1 MDETYD
7 TIARI
12 NEKFNKMSKSH
23 KKLATF
29 VIDHYEQAA
38 FMTAAKMAKTVG
50 ISEAT
55 VVRFAY
61 ALEYDGYPEFQAS
74 LANWVKKKLDSVQS
88 IGAKYGSSTQA
99 EILTSVLSADIEK
112 IEDTIEHIDAQ
123 AFEAA
128 VDIILGAK
136 HVYIIGLR
144 SCKPMA
150 QFLHFYLNIIRG
162 DVNLIDSTSTSE
174 TFEQMLRINEK
185 DVVIGISFPRYS
197 MRTLKAMEMAND
209 KNAKVI
215 SITDTIHSPM
225 CLYSSCNLLARSD
238 MVSIVDSL
246 VAPLSVINAL
256 VVAMCLKRPDDVR
269 RNLESLECAWD
280 NYQVYLKDEID
291 FVDEEMLSVPLQAQ
305 MARRRKR

>member
-7 TIARI
+7 TISRI

-38 FMTAAKMAKTVG
+38 FMTAAKMAKTVD

-74 LANWVKKKLDSVQS
+74 LANWVKKKLNSVQS

-123 AFEAA
+123 AFETA

-215 SITDTIHSPM
+215 TITDTIHSPM

-269 RNLESLECAWD
+269 RNLESLEYAWD

>member
-269 RNLESLECAWD
+269 RNLESLEYAWD

>member
-38 FMTAAKMAKTVG
+38 FMTAAKMAKTVD

-74 LANWVKKKLDSVQS
+74 LANWVKKKLNSVQS

-123 AFEAA
+123 ALKPQSILYLGQSMCILLDFGA
-128 VDIILGAK
+128 VSQWHSFFTSIL
-136 HVYIIGLR
+136 I
-144 SCKPMA
+144 
-150 QFLHFYLNIIRG
+150 
-162 DVNLIDSTSTSE
+162 
-174 TFEQMLRINEK
+174 
-185 DVVIGISFPRYS
+185 
-197 MRTLKAMEMAND
+197 
-209 KNAKVI
+209 
-215 SITDTIHSPM
+215 
-225 CLYSSCNLLARSD
+225 
-238 MVSIVDSL
+238 
-246 VAPLSVINAL
+246 
-256 VVAMCLKRPDDVR
+256 
-269 RNLESLECAWD
+269 
-280 NYQVYLKDEID
+280 
-291 FVDEEMLSVPLQAQ
+291 
-305 MARRRKR
+305 